1 MKKLLIILLCVPI
14 FSFAGLYDLPTQ
26 PEPPTY
32 TVNELNTAFQHLQT
46 YYGACTVIFIN
57 EGVPIELCD
66 VVKTFTKQI
75 EALSIQAIIDY
86 PGVSQAQWANGMHDI
101 FTEAFPS
108 SRFADMF
115 QALTLPQ
122 LSVVLQQILYWNPE
136 FDGART
142 FEEFKS
148 EILGE

>member
-26 PEPPTY
+26 SEPPTY

-66 VVKTFTKQI
+66 VVKTFTKAI
-75 EALSIQAIIDY
+75 EQRSIQGVLDN
-86 PGVSQAQWANGMHDI
+86 PGVSEGMWSNGMFAI
-101 FTEAFPS
+101 FQQAFPS
-108 SRFADMF
+108 SRWAGMFAG
-115 QALTLPQ
+115 LTQPQ
-122 LSVVLQQILYWNPE
+122 LNIILQQIIYWNPD
-136 FDGART
+136 FDGTRT
-142 FEEFKS
+142 FEEFKTA
-148 EILGE
+148 ILGE